1 MNLLENTIQPYA
13 WGSRTAIA
21 EMCGRSSPSAR
32 PEAELW
38 MGAHPSAPS
47 KVRQADGSRS
57 LLDLIAADPTGTLGT
72 KVVDR
77 FGPRL
82 PFLLKILAAETPLS
96 LQAHPTIEQAR
107 EGYALEESRGVPLDA
122 PHRNYKDPNHKPEL
136 ICALTPFHA
145 LVGFRPVE
153 RTLRLFEQLSVEA
166 LAPYAARLRNEGLRP
181 FFEALMTAD
190 SDEKRAVA
198 AAVLAGCQRGAA
210 SDFRAE
216 LSWGA
221 RIGELYPG
229 DVGLVV
235 ALSLNLVLLE
245 PGQAVYLPA
254 GNLHAYLAGTGV
266 EIMANSDNVLRGG
279 LTPKHVDVP
288 ELLRVLDFHAA
299 PANVQEAQPADSE
312 RVFATPAPE
321 FRLSSI
327 ELADRAEMTHR
338 PVPEIV
344 LVTSGSARLRSPAGD
359 IALSSG
365 ESAFIR
371 ADDPSYQLEGSGTIF
386 RATVP

>member
-1 MNLLENTIQPYA
+1 MYLLENTVQPYA

-21 EMCGRSSPSAR
+21 ELSGRAAPASR

-47 KVRQADGSRS
+47 KVLDQEGARS
-57 LLDLIAADPTGTLGT
+57 LLDVIGSDPAGTLGPR
-72 KVVDR
+72 VVER

-107 EGYALEESRGVPLDA
+107 EGYAREQAESVPLDA

-136 ICALTPFHA
+136 ICALSPFHA

-153 RTLRLFEQLSVEA
+153 RTLRLFDELGVGA
-166 LAPYAARLRNEGLRP
+166 LAPYTKKLREQGLRP
-181 FFEALMTAD
+181 FFEALMTA
-190 SDEKRAVA
+190 
-198 AAVLAGCQRGAA
+198 GAA
-210 SDFRAE
+210 EKQALAQALLEACERNPVPEFEAE
-216 LSWGA
+216 CAWGV
-221 RIGELYPG
+221 RIGKLYPG

-254 GNLHAYLAGTGV
+254 GNLHAYLSGTGV

-279 LTPKHVDVP
+279 LTPKHVDVD

-299 PANVQEAQPADSE
+299 PTEVLQPEPFDGE
-312 RVFATPAPE
+312 RVFVTPAPD
-321 FRLSSI
+321 FRLSRLDL
-327 ELADRAEMTHR
+327 EGRATVTR
-338 PVPEIV
+338 SNVPEIL
-344 LVTSGSARLRSPAGD
+344 LVTRGAVRLHSAGGTID
-359 IALSSG
+359 LSSG
-365 ESAFIR
+365 ASAFIR
-371 ADDPSYQLEGSGTIF
+371 ADDPPYELEGSGEVF
-386 RATVP
+386 RATVR